1 MCILDKVL
9 VAKGSL
15 YKPILNEFSTKDKT
29 VTGQPQSGQFLGD
42 VDLRSDLNIG
52 AVCGKRLVSR
62 HPLAP

>member
-9 VAKGSL
+9 VANGSL

-42 VDLRSDLNIG
+42 VDLRSDLNSNNVI
-52 AVCGKRLVSR
+52 C
-62 HPLAP
+62 